1 VPHQMKPR
9 TVSRGG
15 DPARPLKQLN
25 AYLERNFPEFFAEVR
40 FQAGE
45 DDYFLYARFGQYLA
59 RVIEHNRAG
68 ERTIRPGFTL
78 LNHTPPTRTA
88 RAPPRPPGA
97 RRLLPSGPLDSFVAA
112 PKARRLAGERLSPA
126 AQGYLESL
134 CE

>member
-1 VPHQMKPR
+1 MKPR
-9 TVSRGG
+9 TASRAG

-68 ERTIRPGFTL
+68 ERTIRRGFTL
-78 LNHTPPTRTA
+78 LNQMA
-88 RAPPRPPGA
+88 RAATRHPRI
-97 RRLLPSGPLDSFVAA
+97 RELLLSGPLEYFVDA
-112 PKARRLAGERLSPA
+112 PKARRLAGERLSPT